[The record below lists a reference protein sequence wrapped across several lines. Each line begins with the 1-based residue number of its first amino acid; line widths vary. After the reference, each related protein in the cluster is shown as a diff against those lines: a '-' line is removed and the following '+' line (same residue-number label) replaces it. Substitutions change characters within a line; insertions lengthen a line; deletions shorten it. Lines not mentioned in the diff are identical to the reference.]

1 MGLTCGTAL
10 TFEFPLTTSVHFRV
24 ERWWKVR
31 MSWELLQFPDC
42 YVSSSRSFR
51 ILFHSIVTLASLE
64 FLEFSFTGL
73 LRQYLVHFWDSL
85 SWWCYISISRTFRI
99 IFQWTVTFVSGAL
112 QGFFLL
118 DCYVGILRSFKI
130 LIQWIVTLLSRALLR
145 SSFNGLLS

>member
-10 TFEFPLTTSVHFRV
+10 TFKFPLTTSVHFRV

-99 IFQWTVTFVSGAL
+99 IFQWTVTLYLVHFKD
-112 QGFFLL
+112 FFLL
-118 DCYVGILRSFKI
+118 DCYVDISRTFRI
-130 LIQWIVTLLSRALLR
+130 DIQWIVTLLSRALLQ